1 MEEEFD
7 APLFKV
13 LAKNDTG
20 KAASNQGGPVIPK
33 DLQAYLPKIE
43 RPPGVHAP
51 GMEIDA
57 ILMIG
62 LTEVDRVKARYQVQT
77 WGGTRLP
84 GEFRITRIPAIH
96 KESNAGDIFVVERS
110 LVNRNLLRL
119 TLLKQGTDQFSEAS
133 ANTRKRKS
141 GLVIRGLPPATDVE
155 LVTAEKEQV
164 ERETKAFEMFDK
176 EAVKHETK
184 SRKVARS
191 RAFLKLVGDY
201 YSGKCC
207 LCGQGLMLS
216 AGKWETEAAHIVPRG
231 KEGADDARNGLALCR
246 SHHWAFDQGMWGI
259 MPDGKVMIRSD
270 IEGHP
275 QNASLVAFKGKE
287 LTKPSDVNKAPH
299 AEALA
304 WHIANI
310 VNRPEP
316 ASS

>member
-20 KAASNQGGPVIPK
+20 QAKSNQGGPVIPK
-33 DLQAYLPKIE
+33 KLQAYMPEIE

-51 GMEIDA
+51 GMEIEA
-57 ILMIG
+57 ILMLG
-62 LTEVDRVKARYQVQT
+62 ATEVDRVKARYQAQT
-77 WGGTRLP
+77 WGGTRIP
-84 GEFRITRIPAIH
+84 GELRITRIPALH
-96 KESNAGDIFVVERS
+96 KVSKAGDIFMVERG
-110 LVNRNLLRL
+110 LGNRNLFRL
-119 TLLKQGTDQFSEAS
+119 TLLQQGTEQYSEVH

-141 GLVIRGLPPATDVE
+141 GALVKGASPATDAE
-155 LVTAEKEQV
+155 FDSAEKEQV

-184 SRKVARS
+184 TRKVARS
-191 RAFLKLVGDY
+191 RAFVKLVGDY

-246 SHHWAFDQGMWGI
+246 THHWAFDQGMWGI
-259 MPDGKVMIRSD
+259 MPDGKVIIRSD

-275 QNASLVAFKGKE
+275 QNASLVAFRGKE
-287 LTKPSDVNKAPH
+287 LTKPSDVSKTPH
-299 AEALA
+299 ADALA

-310 VNRPEP
+310 VNRPPP
-316 ASS
+316 ALS